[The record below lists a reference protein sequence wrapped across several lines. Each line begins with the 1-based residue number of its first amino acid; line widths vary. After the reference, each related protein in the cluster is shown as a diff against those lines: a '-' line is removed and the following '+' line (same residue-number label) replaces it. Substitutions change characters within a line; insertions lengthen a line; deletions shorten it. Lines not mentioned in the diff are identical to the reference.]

1 MHYVCWVSSWSP
13 ARRRQ
18 AKPRCTHRK
27 RVERQW
33 LTASCDTERAASS
46 QAAVR
51 ASRRGGEREH
61 HLARRPGDDEAPGK
75 CQGDGLEKIQ
85 ARGRSL
91 EHASAPAPMRVD
103 DRPTC
108 YILGSEQ
115 TMPCRRAHKPPLK
128 QGTQRGVGYAVLK
141 PLSVASTHGRSRL
154 LLNRVTC
161 ISERGAMRLFH
172 PLTQL

>member
-51 ASRRGGEREH
+51 ASRPRRGGEREH
-61 HLARRPGDDEAPGK
+61 HLAHRPGDDEAPGK

-115 TMPCRRAHKPPLK
+115 TMPCRRAHKPPL
-128 QGTQRGVGYAVLK
+128 QRRTQRVVRCARARPDQHGEHAR
-141 PLSVASTHGRSRL
+141 ASAAAPQPRYMH
-154 LLNRVTC
+154 
-161 ISERGAMRLFH
+161 F
-172 PLTQL
+172 

>member
-33 LTASCDTERAASS
+33 LTASCDTGRAASS

-91 EHASAPAPMRVD
+91 EHASAPAPTRVD

-115 TMPCRRAHKPPLK
+115 TMPCRRAHKPPL
-128 QGTQRGVGYAVLK
+128 QRCTQRVVRCARAR
-141 PLSVASTHGRSRL
+141 PDQHGEHARANAAAPQPRY
-154 LLNRVTC
+154 
-161 ISERGAMRLFH
+161 MHF
-172 PLTQL
+172 

>member
-33 LTASCDTERAASS
+33 LTASCDTGRAASS

-115 TMPCRRAHKPPLK
+115 TMPSLSTRTQAAASAAHTAGGALCARSTRPAWRART
-128 QGTQRGVGYAVLK
+128 GER
-141 PLSVASTHGRSRL
+141 GRSPTAL
-154 LLNRVTC
+154 HAFLNN
-161 ISERGAMRLFH
+161 L
-172 PLTQL
+172 

>member
-61 HLARRPGDDEAPGK
+61 HLAHRPGDDEAPGK

-91 EHASAPAPMRVD
+91 EHASAPAPTSPLHR
-103 DRPTC
+103 RGC

-115 TMPCRRAHKPPLK
+115 TMPRRRADKPPL
-128 QGTQRGVGYAVLK
+128 QPGTQRGVGCAGLK
-141 PLSVASTHGRSRL
+141 PLSVASTHRRARPRPNL
-154 LLNRVTC
+154 
-161 ISERGAMRLFH
+161 RGAVSTVYPVDCGRLR
-172 PLTQL
+172 